1 MTLIKFC
8 SIDDLPEEQEEWLVD
23 GLICPSLTLISGQPK
38 HGKSLLAGHCIIGLI
53 NQTEVLNRRVKQG
66 HHVVGWMG
74 YDLGWRE
81 ELRLRWQSVADNR
94 IKMFDPL
101 RNATAKD
108 WRDLAEELHRQ
119 SITVFVIDHLYGV
132 SGPADLNDASEVN
145 KIFSL
150 IKPIYEE
157 FGIALVVLTQAA
169 KHQFSNGRAANS
181 VGIEAEARALIRIY
195 DKKSKGAR
203 KLSIGSNTGD
213 EEILDVTLTDTEF
226 ILRAKAIKV
235 SNAPSDR
242 ESPDLVRSFLQSANP
257 QELNR
262 GWSGTGRELH
272 RLGRSE
278 NARAG
283 RQMAKRWEKQNL
295 LQKNGTLVTAGS
307 SLIPYNDINVS

>member
-8 SIDDLPEEQEEWLVD
+8 SIDDLPEAQEEWLVD

-38 HGKSLLAGHCIIGLI
+38 HGKSLLAGHCVIGLI
-53 NQTEVLNRRVKQG
+53 NQTEVLNRSVKQG
-66 HHVVGWMG
+66 HHIVGWMG

-101 RNATAKD
+101 RNASTKD

-132 SGPADLNDASEVN
+132 SGPADLNDASEVS

-157 FGIALVVLTQAA
+157 FGIALIILTQAA

-213 EEILDVTLTDTEF
+213 EETLDVTLTDTELT
-226 ILRAKAIKV
+226 LRAKSTKA
-235 SNAPSDR
+235 SNAPSERD
-242 ESPDLVRSFLQSANP
+242 SPDKVREFLTLANP
-257 QELNR
+257 LELSR
-262 GWSGTGRELH
+262 GWKGAGRGLY
-272 RLGRSE
+272 RLGWSVSQD
-278 NARAG
+278 AG
-283 RQMAKRWEKQNL
+283 RAMAKRWGTQNL
-295 LQKNGTLVTAGS
+295 LQCNDKVISAGS
-307 SLIPYNDINVS
+307 SLIPYKDINVP